1 MATAADERAKTV
13 FQFLSRSLG
22 LALLAAALVFAVL
35 DITRSITASA
45 LVVTPFFR
53 TFVDM
58 APQMAV
64 NLEASLRGVHPV
76 LWDPVGL
83 FVLSLPTW
91 LILWFLAMLFLWAG
105 QKSRERFGR
114 FASH

>member
-1 MATAADERAKTV
+1 M

-45 LVVTPFFR
+45 LVVTPLAR

-58 APQMAV
+58 APQMAA
-64 NLEASLRGVHPV
+64 NLETSLTALHPYA
-76 LWDPVGL
+76 WDPVAV
-83 FVLSLPTW
+83 FVLALPTW
-91 LILWFLAMLFLWAG
+91 LVLWFLAMLFMWAG
-105 QKSRERFGR
+105 QKSRERYGR